1 MDLQRPIAP
10 NPYELLPSVDS
21 FTLTSPD
28 VTDGEPMA
36 PAFTAGGDNVS
47 PTLSWSDFPEATES
61 FLITCFDPDAPTPSG
76 YWHWTVVD
84 LPLEVTELEQG
95 AGESDL
101 TLPGAAFHVRA
112 DGGTH
117 GYEGAA
123 PPPGD
128 HVHRYFFAVH
138 ALSTDTLELSPEDS
152 PTKVAFTALFHTLAR
167 AVIAPTFQS

>member
-1 MDLQRPIAP
+1 MAFRPGPRPPVQKEITMDLQRPIAP

-84 LPLEVTELEQG
+84 LPLEVTGQG
-95 AGESDL
+95 QVA
-101 TLPGAAFHVRA
+101 LPGSLFQL
-112 DGGTH
+112 
-117 GYEGAA
+117 
-123 PPPGD
+123 GD
-128 HVHRYFFAVH
+128 HVHRYFF
-138 ALSTDTLELSPEDS
+138 
-152 PTKVAFTALFHTLAR
+152 
-167 AVIAPTFQS
+167 